1 MIDNARKEQLVD
13 LCRNMIRRPSLSG
26 QEKEVAEY
34 VHNRMEALGFDTVHV
49 DAMGN
54 VVGKIILGRGGKRIL
69 LEGHMDHVAVSDSSK
84 WNYDPFGAEIVDG
97 KIYGRATSDMKGNLA
112 AMIEAASFLR
122 EDHHSGLDGEIIVAG
137 SVHEECFE
145 GVASELIGK
154 QYEPDMVIIGEAS
167 NLTLKRG
174 QRGRAEV
181 VLETKGKTAHS
192 SNPSV
197 GLNAVKKMMKVLLA
211 VDGSFVPS
219 VNEVLGEG
227 ILEVTDIISSPYP
240 GASVVPD
247 KCRVTFDRRLLVDET
262 EDLVLGQ
269 IQQVIDQAASS
280 DPDIRTELYLAAGE
294 DMCYTGEPI
303 KAVRFAPGW
312 LFPDDHPFVQTAL
325 EGLREVGQKP
335 ELSHYYFCTNGSYYA
350 GKAGIPTIGYGGS
363 LETLAHVDDE
373 YIEIDQLVK
382 ACEGYCGIVR
392 SVFSQVGRL

>member
-1 MIDNARKEQLVD
+1 MIDNARKDQLVD
-13 LCRNMIRRPSLSG
+13 LCRNLIMRPSLSG

-34 VHNRMEALGFDTVHV
+34 VHDRMKALGFDSVHV

-54 VVGKIILGRGGKRIL
+54 VIGKITLGRGGKRIL
-69 LEGHMDHVAVSDSSK
+69 LEGHMDHVPVSDPSK
-84 WNYDPFGAEIVDG
+84 WHFDPFGAKIVDG

-112 AMIEAASFLR
+112 AMILAASFLKQDH
-122 EDHHSGLDGEIIVAG
+122 EDGLNGEIIVAG

-145 GVASELIGK
+145 GVASELIGR
-154 QYEPDMVIIGEAS
+154 QCEPDMVIIGEAS

-197 GLNAVKKMMKVLLA
+197 GLNAVRKMMKVLLA
-211 VDGSFVPS
+211 VEGNFVPS
-219 VNEVLGEG
+219 VNAVLGEG
-227 ILEVTDIISSPYP
+227 ILEVTDIISSPFP

-247 KCRVTFDRRLLVDET
+247 NCRVTFDRRLLVDET
-262 EDLVLGQ
+262 EDFVLGQ
-269 IQQVIDQAASS
+269 IQQIIDEAASS
-280 DPDIRTELYLAAGE
+280 DPDIRTELYLAVGE

-303 KAVRFAPGW
+303 RAVRFAPGW

-325 EGLREVGQKP
+325 DGLREVGQNP

-382 ACEGYCGIVR
+382 ACEGYYGIVR
-392 SVFSQVGRL
+392 TAFGQVGRI